1 MTCTGG
7 KLRARRGFIARS
19 DGSVS
24 IYMIAATAAL
34 VLVMSVLIDYARI
47 AAFRKQT
54 ELAAHAGIRS
64 ALSAYDGELYLR
76 YGLFGAGGSD
86 RNELFAQ
93 AAKGQ
98 WPAEQARGAFRLVN
112 GRYETSRMNLHET
125 LGRHDIMKR
134 QILEEMKYKAP
145 VDFTLEVASQFAPAA
160 SAMKE
165 AHAAMTMLENV
176 RKLYDKREAHLQA
189 VLDLQKAMRDAAGD
203 AGAIIP
209 FRNRDL
215 AQSQTVLNIVARYP
229 HYVAMIEADAYLEK
243 DEFPAYTAQIVAYR
257 EEART
262 VAGDL
267 FRQSMLA
274 LRRHQ
279 TLERRAL
286 EELGKAE
293 RLNEEMRVVIAQNE
307 QQLNSGYDRV
317 QKSKVPGT
325 APGSPSAAEVSQLEQ
340 AGQSAQ
346 QLPLAREWFA
356 RYAEELSAQTAI
368 YASFDAEAA
377 GFQSS
382 MNAVLAGSGSA
393 ALLTENAAQLRMA
406 YEQYDAKYGLNGTV
420 IVERTQELEAR
431 QASDRER
438 KKQEAKA
445 EAKWNDIRRMLH
457 NITAVP
463 QVAEHQ
469 ALFDRVKKRAEA
481 SLAFNALDE
490 QAGADSITQLQEEP
504 NAAAEQSMHQT
515 GGVFDGLADMLE
527 GTRDTVYLNEYVINR
542 FSRFDPQKMQGAL
555 LNGDAS
561 EYAHAL
567 SLNNQETEYILYG
580 YHSPAANV
588 AAAAG
593 EVFAMRL
600 AIRTMEGLIE
610 CRTMMHPLLILA
622 GAVLYGLEHAAA
634 DMIRLVQTGT
644 TPLSKYA
651 PVEVAYRDYMRLFLL
666 LHDGGPKR
674 LARMA
679 AVIEQNTGLQLARV
693 GTGWTGELR
702 ASVNVWFLPGVMNRF
717 NKWGLLDGKVADG
730 RYEMDRT
737 VGMSYS

>member
-1 MTCTGG
+1 
-7 KLRARRGFIARS
+7 
-19 DGSVS
+19 
-24 IYMIAATAAL
+24 MIAATAAL

-54 ELAAHAGIRS
+54 EIAAHAGIRS
-64 ALSAYDGELYLR
+64 ALSAYDGELYMR

-98 WPAEQARGAFRLVN
+98 WSEEDTSGVFRLVN
-112 GRYETSRMNLHET
+112 GRYEQSRINLYET
-125 LGRHDIMKR
+125 LGRHDILKR
-134 QILEEMKYKAP
+134 QIMEEMKYKAP
-145 VDFTLEVASQFAPAA
+145 VDFTLEVASLFAPAA

-189 VLDLQKAMRDAAGD
+189 VLDLQKAMRDAAGE
-203 AGAIIP
+203 AAAIIP
-209 FRNRDL
+209 FKNRDL
-215 AQSQTVLNIVARYP
+215 AQSQTVLNVVARYP
-229 HYVAMIEADAYLEK
+229 NYVAMMAADAHLE
-243 DEFPAYTAQIVAYR
+243 EGEQPAYTAQIIAYGN
-257 EEART
+257 EART

-279 TLERRAL
+279 TLEGRAL
-286 EELGKAE
+286 EELRKAE
-293 RLNEEMRVVIAQNE
+293 RMNEEMRTVIAQNK
-307 QQLNSGYDRV
+307 QHVNYGYDRV

-325 APGSPSAAEVSQLEQ
+325 AAGSPSTAEVSQLEQ
-340 AGQSAQ
+340 AGQSAE
-346 QLPLAREWFA
+346 QLPLAQEWFA
-356 RYAEELSAQTAI
+356 RYREEISTQTAN

-377 GFQSS
+377 SFQSS
-382 MNAVLAGSGSA
+382 MNAALAGSGSA

-406 YEQYDAKYGLNGTV
+406 YEQYDAKYGLAGTV
-420 IVERTQELEAR
+420 ISERTRELEAR
-431 QASDRER
+431 QASDGER

-457 NITAVP
+457 NLTAVP

-469 ALFDRVKKRAEA
+469 ELFDRVKKRAEA
-481 SLAFNALDE
+481 NLAYNAL
-490 QAGADSITQLQEEP
+490 AGGADAGTIAQLQEEP
-504 NAAAEQSMHQT
+504 NAAIEQSMQHA
-515 GGVFDGLADMLE
+515 GSVFDGLADMLE
-527 GTRDTVYLNEYVINR
+527 GARDTVYMNEFVINR
-542 FSRFDPQKMQGAL
+542 FSMFDPQKMQGAL
-555 LNGDAS
+555 LNGDSS

-567 SLNNQETEYILYG
+567 SLNNQENEYILYG
-580 YHSPAANV
+580 FHSPAANV

-593 EVFAMRL
+593 ELFATRL
-600 AIRTMEGLIE
+600 AIRTMEGLIA
-610 CRTMMHPLLILA
+610 CRAMGHPLLILA
-622 GAVLYGLEHAAA
+622 GAVLYGLEHAAE

-666 LHDGGPKR
+666 LHGDGPQRMSR
-674 LARMA
+674 LA
-679 AVIEQNTGLQLARV
+679 AVMEQNTGLQLAQV

-717 NKWGLLDGKVADG
+717 ARWGLLKGKVEDG
-730 RYEMDRT
+730 RYEMDQT

>member
-1 MTCTGG
+1 M
-7 KLRARRGFIARS
+7 KRLSSRYPARCRFIVRS

-34 VLVMSVLIDYARI
+34 VLVMSVLIDFARI

-64 ALSAYDGELYLR
+64 ALSAYDGELYMR

-98 WPAEQARGAFRLVN
+98 WTAANTGGSFRLVN
-112 GRYETSRMNLHET
+112 GRYETSRINLHET
-125 LGRHDIMKR
+125 LGRHDILKR

-145 VDFTLEVASQFAPAA
+145 VDFTLEVASLFAPAA

-165 AHAAMTMLENV
+165 AHAAVTMLENV

-189 VLDLQKAMRDAAGD
+189 ALDLQKAMRDAAAD

-209 FRNRDL
+209 FRNRDV
-215 AQSQTVLNIVARYP
+215 AQSQTVLNVVARYP
-229 HYVAMIEADAYLEK
+229 YYVAIMEADAYLEK
-243 DEFPAYTAQIVAYR
+243 DELPAYTDQIASYR
-257 EEART
+257 DEART

-279 TLERRAL
+279 SLKRRAL

-293 RLNEEMRVVIAQNE
+293 RLNEEMRAVIAQNE
-307 QQLNSGYDRV
+307 KNVNSGYDRV
-317 QKSKVPGT
+317 QKTKVPGT
-325 APGSPSAAEVSQLEQ
+325 AAGSPSALEVSQLEQ
-340 AGQSAQ
+340 AGQSASS
-346 QLPLAREWFA
+346 LLLNSEWFV
-356 RYAEELSAQTAI
+356 RYREELSAQTAI

-382 MNAVLAGSGSA
+382 MNAALAGSGSA
-393 ALLTENAAQLRMA
+393 ALLTDNAAQLRMA
-406 YEQYDAKYGLNGTV
+406 YEQYDAKYGITGTV
-420 IVERTQELEAR
+420 IVARTQELETR

-457 NITAVP
+457 NLTAVP

-469 ALFDRVKKRAEA
+469 ELFDRVKQRAEA
-481 SLAFNALDE
+481 NLAFNELGGE
-490 QAGADSITQLQEEP
+490 AGAGPIEQLQEEP
-504 NAAAEQSMHQT
+504 GAAAEDAMRQS
-515 GGVFDGLADMLE
+515 GGIFDGLADMLE
-527 GTRDTVYLNEYVINR
+527 GTRDTVYMNEFVINR
-542 FSRFDPQKMQGAL
+542 FSMFDPQKMQAAL
-555 LNGDAS
+555 LNGDSS

-580 YHSPAANV
+580 FHSPAANV

-593 EVFAMRL
+593 ELFAMRL
-600 AIRTMEGLIE
+600 AVRTMEGLIE

-622 GAVLYGLEHAAA
+622 GAVLYGLEQAAA
-634 DMIRLVQTGT
+634 DMVRLVQTGT
-644 TPLSKYA
+644 APLSKYA

-666 LHDGGPKR
+666 LHDNGPG
-674 LARMA
+674 RMA
-679 AVIEQNTGLQLARV
+679 RIAAVMEQNTGLQLAQV
-693 GTGWTGELR
+693 GTGLTGELR
-702 ASVNVWFLPGVMNRF
+702 ASVNVWFLPGVMNRLA
-717 NKWGLLDGKVADG
+717 KWGLLNGKVADG
-730 RYEMDRT
+730 RYEMDQT